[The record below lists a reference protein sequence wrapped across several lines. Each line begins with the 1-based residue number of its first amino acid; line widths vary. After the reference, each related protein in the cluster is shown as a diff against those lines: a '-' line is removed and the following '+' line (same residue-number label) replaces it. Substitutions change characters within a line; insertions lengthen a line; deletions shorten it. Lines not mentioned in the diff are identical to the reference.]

1 VIPDQAK
8 ERMGCTNYSRVIINI
23 VRMSTAVRW
32 AFNWKEWNPSERE
45 FEYAISCIQSDE
57 KERLKRFV
65 FRKDVR
71 ASLVGRLL
79 MRKFVNEYADLPY
92 DKITFVRDGHNRPI
106 LKDNFTAVNFN
117 VSHQG
122 SYTVLA
128 GEMRNVKIGV
138 DVMTLDYNEGK
149 NISDFFRLMNKHFSA
164 AEWDEIRSLG
174 KSEAEQMSMFYRHWA
189 LKESYVKALGVG
201 VFVDLGS
208 IDFRTN
214 SKLSE
219 DSITTDTV
227 LHINGIKQDWLF
239 EETLLDSRHC
249 VAVALQEN
257 DNSLRLRNT
266 PFEIMNYD
274 KLIVRAVPLFP
285 LDPQYT
291 TQYFAKYEQP

>member
-1 VIPDQAK
+1 MLSA
-8 ERMGCTNYSRVIINI
+8 NI
-23 VRMSTAVRW
+23 ARMSSTIRW
-32 AFNWKEWNPSERE
+32 AFNWKKWNPSERE
-45 FEYAISCIQSDE
+45 FEHAISCIQSDE

-79 MRKFVNEYADLPY
+79 MRRFVNEYAGIPY
-92 DKITFVRDGHNRPI
+92 DKITFVRDENNRPV
-106 LKDNFTAVNFN
+106 LKDSSTVVSFN

-128 GEMRNVKIGV
+128 GEIRNVKIGV
-138 DVMTLDYNEGK
+138 DVMTLDYNESK
-149 NISDFFRLMNKHFSA
+149 NVTDFFRLMNKHFST
-164 AEWDEIRSLG
+164 AEWAEIRDSG

-201 VFVDLGS
+201 VFIDLGS

-214 SKLSE
+214 SDLSE

-227 LHINGIKQDWLF
+227 LHVNGIKQNWLF

-257 DNSLRLRNT
+257 DNSLRLRNN

-274 KLIVRAVPLFP
+274 QLMARAVPLFP
-285 LDPQYT
+285 IDPQYT
-291 TQYFAKYEQP
+291 SQYFAKYEQP

>member
-1 VIPDQAK
+1 MVMLSVK
-8 ERMGCTNYSRVIINI
+8 IIN
-23 VRMSTAVRW
+23 MSSTIRW
-32 AFNWKEWNPSERE
+32 AFNWKKWNPSERE
-45 FEYAISCIQSDE
+45 FEHAISCIQSDE

-79 MRKFVNEYADLPY
+79 MRKFVNEYAGLPY
-92 DKITFVRDGHNRPI
+92 DKITFIRDEHNRPI
-106 LKDNFTAVNFN
+106 LKDNSTPISFN

-128 GEMRNVKIGV
+128 GETRNVKIGV
-138 DVMTLDYNEGK
+138 DVMTLDYNGNK
-149 NISDFFRLMNKHFSA
+149 NVPDYFRLMNKHFST
-164 AEWDEIRSLG
+164 AEWEEIKDSS

-214 SKLSE
+214 SELSE
-219 DSITTDTV
+219 DLITTDTI
-227 LHINGIKQDWLF
+227 LCINGIKQNWLF
-239 EETLLDSRHC
+239 EEILLDSRHC

-257 DNSLRLRNT
+257 DNALGLHST
-266 PFEIMNYD
+266 TFEMLNYD
-274 KLIVRAVPLFP
+274 KLMAHAVQLFP
-285 LDPQYT
+285 IDPQYT
-291 TQYFAKYEQP
+291 IQYFEKYEQP

>member
-1 VIPDQAK
+1 MCKLLSDLNTVMLNA
-8 ERMGCTNYSRVIINI
+8 NFL
-23 VRMSTAVRW
+23 RMSSAIRW

-45 FEYAISCIQSDE
+45 FEHATSCIQSDE

-79 MRKFVNEYADLPY
+79 MRKFVNEYAGLPY
-92 DKITFVRDGHNRPI
+92 NKIIFIRDEHNRPM
-106 LKDNFTAVNFN
+106 LKDNSANVSFN
-117 VSHQG
+117 ASHQG

-128 GEMRNVKIGV
+128 GEIRNVKIGV
-138 DVMTLDYNEGK
+138 DVMTLNYNESK
-149 NISDFFRLMNKHFSA
+149 NVPDFFRLMNKHFSA
-164 AEWDEIRSLG
+164 AEWNEIRDFS

-189 LKESYVKALGVG
+189 LKESYVKALGIG
-201 VFVDLGS
+201 IFTDLGS

-219 DSITTDTV
+219 DSITTDTI

-239 EETLLDSRHC
+239 EESLLDSRHC

-257 DNSLRLRNT
+257 NNSLRLRKT
-266 PFEIMNYD
+266 PFEIINYD
-274 KLIVRAVPLFP
+274 KLIANAVPLFP
-285 LDPQYT
+285 IDSQYT
-291 TQYFAKYEQP
+291 IQYFAKYEQP

>member
-1 VIPDQAK
+1 MLSA
-8 ERMGCTNYSRVIINI
+8 NI
-23 VRMSTAVRW
+23 VRMSSAIRW

-45 FEYAISCIQSDE
+45 FEHAVSCIQSDE
-57 KERLKRFV
+57 KERLQRFV

-79 MRKFVNEYADLPY
+79 MRKFVNEYASLPY
-92 DKITFVRDGHNRPI
+92 DKITFVRDEHNRPI
-106 LKDNFTAVNFN
+106 LKDNSIVSFN
-117 VSHQG
+117 VSHHG

-128 GEMRNVKIGV
+128 GEIRNVKIGV

-149 NISDFFRLMNKHFSA
+149 SIPDFFRLMNKHFSA
-164 AEWDEIRSLG
+164 AEWDEIKGLN
-174 KSEAEQMSMFYRHWA
+174 KSETEQMLMFYRHWA
-189 LKESYVKALGVG
+189 LKESYVKALSVG

-219 DSITTDTV
+219 DSVTTDTV

-239 EETLLDSRHC
+239 EESLLDSRHC
-249 VAVALQEN
+249 VAVALQRT

-266 PFEIMNYD
+266 LFETINYD
-274 KLIVRAVPLFP
+274 KLMAHAVPLFSI
-285 LDPQYT
+285 DPQYAI
-291 TQYFAKYEQP
+291 QYFAKYEQP

>member
-1 VIPDQAK
+1 MLSA
-8 ERMGCTNYSRVIINI
+8 NI
-23 VRMSTAVRW
+23 ARMSSTIRW
-32 AFNWKEWNPSERE
+32 AFNWKKWNPSERE
-45 FEYAISCIQSDE
+45 FEHAISCIQSDE

-79 MRKFVNEYADLPY
+79 MRRFVNEYAGIPY
-92 DKITFVRDGHNRPI
+92 DKITFVRDENNRPV
-106 LKDNFTAVNFN
+106 LKDSSTVVSFN

-128 GEMRNVKIGV
+128 GEIRNVKIGV
-138 DVMTLDYNEGK
+138 DVMTLDYNESK
-149 NISDFFRLMNKHFSA
+149 NVTDFFRLMNKHFSI
-164 AEWDEIRSLG
+164 AEWAEIRDSG

-201 VFVDLGS
+201 VFIDLGS

-214 SKLSE
+214 SDLSE

-227 LHINGIKQDWLF
+227 LHVNGIKQNWLF

-257 DNSLRLRNT
+257 DNSLRLRNN

-274 KLIVRAVPLFP
+274 QLMARAVPLFP
-285 LDPQYT
+285 IDPQYT
-291 TQYFAKYEQP
+291 SQYFAKYEQP

>member
-1 VIPDQAK
+1 MLSV
-8 ERMGCTNYSRVIINI
+8 NI
-23 VRMSTAVRW
+23 VRMSSVIRW

-45 FEYAISCIQSDE
+45 FEHATSCIQSDE

-79 MRKFVNEYADLPY
+79 MRKFVNEYANLPY
-92 DKITFVRDGHNRPI
+92 DKIIFVRDEHNRPI
-106 LKDNFTAVNFN
+106 LKDNSTVVSFN

-128 GEMRNVKIGV
+128 GEIKNVKIGV
-138 DVMTLDYNEGK
+138 DVMTLDYNEDK
-149 NISDFFRLMNKHFSA
+149 NISDFFRLMNKHFSI
-164 AEWDEIRSLG
+164 AEWEEIRNSG

-201 VFVDLGS
+201 VFVNLGS
-208 IDFRTN
+208 IDFQTN
-214 SKLSE
+214 SELSE
-219 DSITTDTV
+219 NSITTDTV
-227 LHINGIKQDWLF
+227 LYVNGIKQNWLF

-266 PFEIMNYD
+266 PFEIIDYD
-274 KLIVRAVPLFP
+274 KLMAHAVPLFP
-285 LDPQYT
+285 IDPQYT
-291 TQYFAKYEQP
+291 IQYFAKYEQP

>member
-1 VIPDQAK
+1 MLGA
-8 ERMGCTNYSRVIINI
+8 NI
-23 VRMSTAVRW
+23 VRMSSAIRW

-45 FEYAISCIQSDE
+45 FEHTISCIQSDE

-92 DKITFVRDGHNRPI
+92 DKITFVRDERNRPI
-106 LKDNFTAVNFN
+106 LKDNSTVVSFN

-128 GEMRNVKIGV
+128 GEIRNVKIGV
-138 DVMTLDYNEGK
+138 DVMTLDYNEDK
-149 NISDFFRLMNKHFSA
+149 SISNFFRLMNKHFST
-164 AEWDEIRSLG
+164 AEWEEIRG
-174 KSEAEQMSMFYRHWA
+174 PDKSEAEQMSMFYRHWA

-201 VFVDLGS
+201 VFADLGS

-214 SKLSE
+214 SELSE
-219 DSITTDTV
+219 NSVTTDTV
-227 LHINGIKQDWLF
+227 LYVKGIKQNWLF

-257 DNSLRLRNT
+257 DNSLRSCNT
-266 PFEIMNYD
+266 PFEVMNYD
-274 KLIVRAVPLFP
+274 KLMAHAIPLFP
-285 LDPQYT
+285 IDPQYM